1 MRGGDHAN
9 VKVKSAKISKRR
21 GSFVVIPSSFL
32 FEYQVPY
39 SKFPKNLVFLEEG
52 GRTSQKKSFTFS
64 SFRRNQLARAR
75 GPTVRTKVRLF
86 GAALTSY
93 PWTCIEAF
101 G

>member
-32 FEYQVPY
+32 FEYRY

-64 SFRRNQLARAR
+64 SFRRNQLARA
-75 GPTVRTKVRLF
+75 TVEDLRTPKVRLF

>member
-21 GSFVVIPSSFL
+21 GSFVVIPSSSL
-32 FEYQVPY
+32 FEYRY

-75 GPTVRTKVRLF
+75 GPTD
-86 GAALTSY
+86 S
-93 PWTCIEAF
+93 
-101 G
+101 